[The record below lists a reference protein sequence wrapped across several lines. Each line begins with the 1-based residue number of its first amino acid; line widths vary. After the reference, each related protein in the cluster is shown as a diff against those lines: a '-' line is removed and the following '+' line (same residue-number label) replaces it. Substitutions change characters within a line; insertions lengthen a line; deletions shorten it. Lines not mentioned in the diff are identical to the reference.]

1 MLTERKGLIVWV
13 TDTKAARALE
23 KYGVLHYVSKRMKY
37 AVLYVNADRADE
49 ICAQLKR
56 ANFVKKI
63 EPSYRNE
70 LRTEYSK
77 NPMDK
82 SRFYS
87 L

>member
-13 TDTKAARALE
+13 SDTKAARALE

-37 AVLYVNADRADE
+37 AVLYVNADKADE

-56 ANFVKKI
+56 IHFVKKI

-70 LRTEYSK
+70 LRTEYTK
-77 NPMDK
+77 NVPDK
-82 SRFYS
+82 TRFYTY
-87 L
+87 